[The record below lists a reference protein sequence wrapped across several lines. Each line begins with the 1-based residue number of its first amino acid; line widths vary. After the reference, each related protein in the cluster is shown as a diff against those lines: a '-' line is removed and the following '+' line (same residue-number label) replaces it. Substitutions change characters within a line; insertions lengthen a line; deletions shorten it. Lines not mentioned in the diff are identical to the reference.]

1 MSEPV
6 EEPIV
11 FGSGVEALRNALER
25 HLTPALR
32 EELLHAGF
40 DLNKVMPAYPM
51 DQWVDALRIVARH
64 LAPQLPEHDQYV
76 HLGRQFMKG
85 FVSTAVGKAAL
96 AISRVIGPR
105 RTLLRMGR
113 NFKQATNYIETQTS
127 EVAERELHLRIYT
140 HDRFLG
146 KTRDR
151 STLVTDYRRGVLEAV
166 LELIHVEGTVDI
178 TDVHPE
184 RQDVTFR
191 LRWK

>member
-1 MSEPV
+1 MSQPA

-11 FGSGVEALRNALER
+11 FGSSVEALRNALAKQ
-25 HLTPALR
+25 LTPALR
-32 EELLHAGF
+32 QELLQVGLDF
-40 DLNKVMPAYPM
+40 DKVLPAYPM

-76 HLGRQFMKG
+76 HLGRQFMQG
-85 FVSTAVGKAAL
+85 FVATAVGKAAL

-113 NFKQATNYIETQTS
+113 NFKQATNYIETHTT
-127 EVAERELHLRIYT
+127 EVGERELHLRIYT
-140 HDRFLG
+140 HERFLE

-151 STLVTDYRRGVLEAV
+151 STLVTDYRRGVLLAV
-166 LELIHVEGTVDI
+166 MEFIRVEGTVDI

-191 LRWK
+191 LRWR